1 MSDQERISLYNMN
14 TIKQKSYG
22 NKEKILIRGLL
33 VIQYQIL
40 QTNITITTWQTVKKN
55 YTWDPGS

>member
-14 TIKQKSYG
+14 TIKQKSDG

-33 VIQYQIL
+33 VIQYQKRK
-40 QTNITITTWQTVKKN
+40 ITHEFLGAKGTR
-55 YTWDPGS
+55 

>member
-1 MSDQERISLYNMN
+1 MSDQERISPYNMN
-14 TIKQKSYG
+14 TIKQKSDG

-40 QTNITITTWQTVKKN
+40 QTNITITTRQTVKKN
-55 YTWDPGS
+55 YS

>member
-1 MSDQERISLYNMN
+1 MSDHERISLYNMN
-14 TIKQKSYG
+14 TIKQKSDG

-55 YTWDPGS
+55 YSWVPGS